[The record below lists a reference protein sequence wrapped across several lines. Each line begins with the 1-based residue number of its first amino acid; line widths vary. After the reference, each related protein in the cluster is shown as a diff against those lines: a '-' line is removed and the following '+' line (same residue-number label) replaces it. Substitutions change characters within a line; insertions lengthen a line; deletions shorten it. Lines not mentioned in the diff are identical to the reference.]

1 MNDFVPKSEREKNL
15 RRKLVERWSKLLDSG
30 KKPVKGRA
38 LREATAIVLENQR
51 QYFLE
56 NSTTST
62 PGMDTYLK
70 ITIPM
75 IRRIFPEL
83 IANDIVGVQPMAGPV
98 GLAFALRFLFA
109 NTRDGVD
116 ASDEAGYN
124 LVSPQYSGASGTGFA
139 MDTSASETYD
149 STWTHYPT
157 TSTYTTP
164 ELNIKVE
171 SQQIRAGTRKL
182 KASWTLELQ
191 QDLANVHSLDI
202 DAEMVNMLSYEIQA
216 EIDREM
222 VQRMVNTAITAGNVS
237 YWTPASA
244 DGRWQAERFRTLYHR
259 ILIEANSI
267 AITTRRGAGNFIICS
282 PSVVACLQTIENFF
296 IDPIKSTVN
305 SQEAGVSKVGVLD
318 GRITVYRDTFA
329 TSDYILVG
337 YKGQES
343 YDAGIIYCPY
353 IPLLISRVQGEDDFM
368 PRIGLMTRY
377 GVAQNLFGA
386 GLYYRIINV
395 NFADTLDGVVYPTTV
410 VPTKT
415 GLSGG
420 GAVPSFPV
428 WS

>member
-1 MNDFVPKSEREKNL
+1 MKTMARTEREKAL
-15 RRKLVERWSKLLDSG
+15 RKRLVERWSRLLDAG
-30 KKPVKGRA
+30 DKPVKGRQ
-38 LREATAIVLENQR
+38 LREATSIVLENQR

-56 NSTTST
+56 NSTTTS

-98 GLAFALRFLFA
+98 GLAFALRFQFA
-109 NTRDGVD
+109 ETRGGVN
-116 ASDEAGYN
+116 ANDEAGYN
-124 LVSPQYSGASGTGFA
+124 LVDPQYSGVSGTGYPYE
-139 MDTSASETYD
+139 TSAAELVS
-149 STWTHYPT
+149 SAWTHYP
-157 TSTYTTP
+157 SISEYEIP

-171 SQQIRAGTRKL
+171 SEQIRAGTRKL

-222 VQRMVNTAITAGNVS
+222 VGRMVNIAVNAGNIS
-237 YWTPASA
+237 YWTPASS

-267 AITTRRGAGNFIICS
+267 AITTRRGSGNFVICS
-282 PSVVACLQTIENFF
+282 PSVVAALQTIDNFT
-296 IDPIKSTVN
+296 IDPIPSTVN
-305 SQEAGVSKVGVLD
+305 SQEAGVAKVGTLD

-329 TSDYILVG
+329 TSDYCLVG

-368 PRIGLMTRY
+368 PRIGMMTRY
-377 GVAQNLFGA
+377 GVAENLFGA
-386 GLYYRIINV
+386 SLYYRIISI
-395 NFADTLDGVVYPTTV
+395 NFGDAPAGIVYPTVTI
-410 VPTKT
+410 PTKT
-415 GLSGG
+415 GLPGG
-420 GAVPSFPV
+420 GAVPTFPQWV
-428 WS
+428 